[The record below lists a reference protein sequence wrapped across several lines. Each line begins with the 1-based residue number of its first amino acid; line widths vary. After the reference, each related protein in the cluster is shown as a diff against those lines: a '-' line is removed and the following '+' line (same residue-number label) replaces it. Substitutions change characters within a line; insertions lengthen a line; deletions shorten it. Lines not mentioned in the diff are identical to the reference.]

1 MAPFRLQRPIKL
13 FCFSGLALLCGASG
27 PSSAKAI
34 PEDPITVFFDK
45 ACASQVLELQI
56 WNRIEKR
63 WSHHP
68 EHPKILA
75 GSCQVEDAGYL
86 MNEIRVR
93 CLRTN
98 NRSIEPWLDGI
109 KVYEPGIVDECT
121 LAGARSPI
129 VEINTPKRGEVVQ
142 NETRLVR
149 IEGRTIFERIQ
160 HLVPRNEVAARL
172 LEAMTLAQPEVR
184 EVHVQNL
191 TEDEP
196 ALEVI
201 FESRGDFSALVGL
214 RTGENLIRVTV
225 VDENEK
231 VGDVTLPVVFDIT
244 QLREKWLRAERE
256 RIQQFRR
263 QKREGRVD
271 VDVVDP

>member
-1 MAPFRLQRPIKL
+1 MAPFHSQRLIKIL
-13 FCFSGLALLCGASG
+13 FSSGLALLYGASG
-27 PSSAKAI
+27 PSSARAI
-34 PEDPITVFFDK
+34 PEDPISVFFNK
-45 ACASQVLELQI
+45 TCASQVLEIQI
-56 WNRIEKR
+56 WNRIHKR

-68 EHPKILA
+68 EHPQILA

-98 NRSIEPWLDGI
+98 ERSIEPWLAGI
-109 KVYEPGIVDECT
+109 KVYEPGVVDACT
-121 LAGARSPI
+121 LPNARSPI
-129 VEINTPKRGEVVQ
+129 VEIDAPQSGEVIQ

-149 IEGRTIFERIQ
+149 IEGRTLFEKIQ
-160 HLVPRNEVAARL
+160 KLVPRNEVAARL

-191 TEDEP
+191 TEGEP
-196 ALEVI
+196 ALEVT
-201 FESRGDFSALVGL
+201 FETRGRFSALVGL

-231 VGDVTLPVVFDIT
+231 VGDVTLPVVFDIA

-256 RIQQFRR
+256 RIQKFREK
-263 QKREGRVD
+263 QREGQVD
-271 VDVVDP
+271 INVVDP

>member
-1 MAPFRLQRPIKL
+1 MAPFRSQRLKKIL
-13 FCFSGLALLCGASG
+13 FASGLALLCGASG
-27 PSSAKAI
+27 PSSARAI

-45 ACASQVLELQI
+45 TCSSQVLEIQI

-68 EHPKILA
+68 EHPRILS

-93 CLRTN
+93 CLRTDK
-98 NRSIEPWLDGI
+98 RTIDPWQAGI
-109 KVYEPGIVDECT
+109 KVYEPGVVDKCI
-121 LAGARSPI
+121 LPSARIPI

-149 IEGRTIFERIQ
+149 IEGRTVFESIQ
-160 HLVPRNEVAARL
+160 QLVPRNEVAERL
-172 LEAMTLAQPEVR
+172 LEAITLSQPEVR
-184 EVHVQNL
+184 EVRVQNL
-191 TEDEP
+191 TENEP
-196 ALEVI
+196 AMEVN
-201 FESRGDFSALVGL
+201 FEPGGRFSALVGL

-231 VGDVTLPVVFDIT
+231 VGDITLPVVFDIT

-256 RIQQFRR
+256 RIQKFREK
-263 QKREGRVD
+263 QREGQVD
-271 VDVVDP
+271 IDVVDP